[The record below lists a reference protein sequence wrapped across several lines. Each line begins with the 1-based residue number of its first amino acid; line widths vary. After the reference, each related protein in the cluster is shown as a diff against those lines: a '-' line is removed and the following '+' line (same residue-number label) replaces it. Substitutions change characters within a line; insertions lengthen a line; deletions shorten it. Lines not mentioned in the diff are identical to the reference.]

1 MENQQTI
8 QVLIVED
15 NLEIAKLIENA
26 LNREKLST
34 RHCADGLTAWQILQ
48 QQPFDVIVLDVML
61 PGMDGLELCYRI
73 HQASQSQ
80 GKIPR
85 VLMLSAKGEKRDREI
100 GLAMGADDYLTKPFS
115 LKELVARV
123 RSLLEGREQSLVY
136 RTQHFIVNFDRHLV
150 SCCHDSGD
158 ERTLDL
164 TGLEFKL
171 LSALIGQPQKIWS
184 REQLIERLWG
194 NEFFGDER
202 VVDKHIA
209 RLRQKLEP
217 DPTNPRYIQTI
228 VKETACDR
236 DRVSSSIV
244 DLGYQFSD
252 RCIGSER

>member
-8 QVLIVED
+8 KILIVED

-26 LNREKLST
+26 LIRENFST
-34 RHCADGLTAWQILQ
+34 HHCADGLTAWQILQ
-48 QQPFDVIVLDVML
+48 QQPFDVIVLDIML
-61 PGMDGLELCYRI
+61 SGMDGLELCYRI
-73 HQASQSQ
+73 HQASQC
-80 GKIPR
+80 KIPR

-136 RTQHFIVNFDRHLV
+136 RTQHFIVNLDLHLV
-150 SCCHDSGD
+150 SCYLDSGD
-158 ERTLDL
+158 ERALDL

-171 LSALIGQPQKIWS
+171 LTALIGQPQRIWS
-184 REQLIERLWG
+184 RQQLIERLWG

-202 VVDKHIA
+202 VVDKHIN

-228 VKETACDR
+228 VRETACGR
-236 DRVSSSIV
+236 DKVSSSV
-244 DLGYQFSD
+244 VNLCYQFTD
-252 RCIGSER
+252 RCIGEM